1 MFAPFLKRSV
11 GIVGTEKNALL
22 EINLSWTILN
32 SRFDNNGFI
41 RLNCTLGHSLF
52 FSPITVVRPT
62 QIFGI
67 FKKKNKR
74 NDVVQPFFT

>member
-11 GIVGTEKNALL
+11 GIVGTEKNVLL

-41 RLNCTLGHSLF
+41 RLNCTLGHPLF
-52 FSPITVVRPT
+52 FLSLLSSDLPKFLAFSKQKAQRRSSTV
-62 QIFGI
+62 FHL
-67 FKKKNKR
+67 K
-74 NDVVQPFFT
+74 